1 MCLSQAHSRAFEG
14 MPVPNSCSCKSGPSV
29 SNRIP
34 KALRISWAQQGT
46 MPPAQRRPS
55 DASSRHRRLLLLVC
69 SDRTRSGGRL
79 TAALE
84 RYDGPQFRSLRH
96 LRAAGLL
103 PVDLVIR
110 IVSAKYGLLRPED
123 KIANYD
129 RRLNPALAL
138 NAIGLL
144 VAFPGIWH
152 LGPWRPNSD
161 AR

>member
-1 MCLSQAHSRAFEG
+1 
-14 MPVPNSCSCKSGPSV
+14 
-29 SNRIP
+29 
-34 KALRISWAQQGT
+34 
-46 MPPAQRRPS
+46 
-55 DASSRHRRLLLLVC
+55 
-69 SDRTRSGGRL
+69 
-79 TAALE
+79 
-84 RYDGPQFRSLRH
+84 
-96 LRAAGLL
+96 LL

-144 VAFPGIWH
+144 VAFPGIRH
-152 LGPWRPNSD
+152 LGPSRPNSD